1 MKFNPESQLNIHELA
16 VEEPEKE
23 KLNILFDFKRDV
35 LPHKEQIL
43 SLIEDCRGSSW
54 IDFTF
59 LASRA
64 KIIGIDVN
72 LKNEDAERLQAER
85 NSYKNSL
92 YSAQLYF
99 TQIAAREAI
108 LGTDP
113 KLSNEEKGEIKA
125 QAERFRNS
133 RTAKETFF
141 EVAAYEKILG
151 IDPELKQLDKE
162 EFLKIFTRQKESM
175 RQGSIFN
182 WKTVIELASTGIVL
196 GIDSDITEKEKQIIR
211 MRMDHWLKE
220 EEKLKT
226 AQGAI
231 RENSMPT
238 LIDLLSHLAI
248 ISADEVRIPKDGGLE
263 LIKHN
268 NKQDLQTE
276 ASQIPEQKQF

>member
-133 RTAKETFF
+133 RTEVDHNPTTHSLHLSCEEPSKEANTATSPIGRLF
-141 EVAAYEKILG
+141 E
-151 IDPELKQLDKE
+151 
-162 EFLKIFTRQKESM
+162 
-175 RQGSIFN
+175 
-182 WKTVIELASTGIVL
+182 
-196 GIDSDITEKEKQIIR
+196 
-211 MRMDHWLKE
+211 
-220 EEKLKT
+220 
-226 AQGAI
+226 
-231 RENSMPT
+231 
-238 LIDLLSHLAI
+238 
-248 ISADEVRIPKDGGLE
+248 
-263 LIKHN
+263 
-268 NKQDLQTE
+268 
-276 ASQIPEQKQF
+276 